1 MVNQSKSVEPLIAL
15 QQRYTNLTE
24 QAWLEIS
31 IGLDYNQRTGVVNP
45 SNAVIHFN
53 AALEYDLLPEKTRIE
68 ILMWRGSSIE
78 QLHKPTEALKDYLRG
93 LLECSYYD
101 IPAGW
106 PQILSPKVQIY
117 MSSFDPENSVR
128 ANDYNRYRKQLDFQR
143 FLVQYRYTFIRGV
156 KQVRQGKSDHEILE
170 MLQAISPDS
179 NRNTKIMESL
189 KSENKQ
195 PWP

>member
-1 MVNQSKSVEPLIAL
+1 
-15 QQRYTNLTE
+15 
-24 QAWLEIS
+24 
-31 IGLDYNQRTGVVNP
+31 
-45 SNAVIHFN
+45 
-53 AALEYDLLPEKTRIE
+53 
-68 ILMWRGSSIE
+68 
-78 QLHKPTEALKDYLRG
+78 
-93 LLECSYYD
+93 
-101 IPAGW
+101 
-106 PQILSPKVQIY
+106 